1 MFLSFRSPNSQCP
14 QMESRYHSQGLFFL
28 WLRTS
33 DIGISPCHM
42 PHGFINSS
50 SRLGMAAVA
59 GACGGFVGTPGDMT
73 NVRSESPENWKCF
86 YFSTYSRCIARMK
99 VSGLC
104 LAKLIGYISRSAP
117 TTCFKSS
124 LFRMQNDMKLPP
136 EQRRKYV
143 LPISL
148 EFIRHPIL
156 KTVQLLRNVILW
168 RNKIQRILD
177 LYLSKKRLSPN
188 WQSTSSCPHT
198 CYCYCCLKHL
208 ESRLHTSLRLIVCRA
223 CDYYVFVFFS
233 KLLSHS
239 YKHAIDG
246 MARVYREEGLRN
258 LFSGA
263 DWATG
268 RWRLKY

>member
-1 MFLSFRSPNSQCP
+1 MFLSCRSPNSQCP
-14 QMESRYHSQGLFFL
+14 QMESRYHSLGLFFL
-28 WLRTS
+28 WLRIS

-42 PHGFINSS
+42 SHGSWVYIMAAVDLELVMLEYKLVIHEYLKFTS

-73 NVRSESPENWKCF
+73 NVRSESPESWKRF

-143 LPISL
+143 FHWNSSTIPYWKLSS
-148 EFIRHPIL
+148 
-156 KTVQLLRNVILW
+156 VQLLRNVTLW
-168 RNKIQRILD
+168 RN
-177 LYLSKKRLSPN
+177 
-188 WQSTSSCPHT
+188 
-198 CYCYCCLKHL
+198 
-208 ESRLHTSLRLIVCRA
+208 
-223 CDYYVFVFFS
+223 
-233 KLLSHS
+233 
-239 YKHAIDG
+239 
-246 MARVYREEGLRN
+246 
-258 LFSGA
+258 
-263 DWATG
+263 
-268 RWRLKY
+268 